1 MPSTSTSWNSCS
13 GSKNWHVTKNCKHS
27 VVNALTQ
34 SQGLR
39 VGVVS
44 SPGEDLSSPNSPS
57 PRCFPHLS
65 LSSGLHRDAHE
76 RWLVVFVASCMCS
89 QPPVSSLVEG
99 FVSSP
104 HGVPVLASP
113 FLGTR
118 FMTGTGHLKPLCVSF
133 SVEKEGKLPGTLF
146 PVFWEG
152 SARVACRDVSA
163 ASALLS
169 MCHGLHAAAPPSAPP
184 WARLQMNCCHSTC
197 LGMI

>member
-1 MPSTSTSWNSCS
+1 MPSTSTSMNSCS
-13 GSKNWHVTKNCKHS
+13 GSKNRHVRNKCEHS

-39 VGVVS
+39 EGVVS

-65 LSSGLHRDAHE
+65 LSSDLHRDAHE
-76 RWLVVFVASCMCS
+76 RWLVVCVASCMCS
-89 QPPVSSLVEG
+89 QPPGSSLVAG

-104 HGVPVLASP
+104 HGVPVPESP

-133 SVEKEGKLPGTLF
+133 SVEKEGEEKLPGTLF

-152 SARVACRDVSA
+152 SARVASGDVSSE
-163 ASALLS
+163 SALLS
-169 MCHGLHAAAPPSAPP
+169 VCHGLQAAAPPSAPP
-184 WARLQMNCCHSTC
+184 
-197 LGMI
+197 